1 MNTPPGG
8 PEDPTRPVGG
18 QEPVDGAAPP
28 WYQRPAV
35 LVPLGLLSL
44 LVIVLLVAVVGG
56 DSEEVADDA
65 GETVTDEDVD
75 DEDDEDGEDGEDVED
90 VDEDADEGAPTEG
103 REPGE
108 PDPDMDDTDEDAV
121 AIPRGRAGGGL
132 ESSTFTVRLSWEN
145 EVDDEADPPAL
156 GQGQEGA
163 TGVALLRLDSDQGIV
178 CADFVVDGVDEADA
192 FTGAHLHQ
200 GGPDENG
207 PVVAA
212 FETPD
217 ERGESSTCTNTFT
230 DGFEPI
236 ETLQAVEANPS
247 GWYLNVH
254 TEAFPDGVVRGQ
266 LPEEQDAAPEEG
278 ATGR

>member
-1 MNTPPGG
+1 M
-8 PEDPTRPVGG
+8 VG
-18 QEPVDGAAPP
+18 QEPVDGA
-28 WYQRPAV
+28 
-35 LVPLGLLSL
+35 
-44 LVIVLLVAVVGG
+44 
-56 DSEEVADDA
+56 
-65 GETVTDEDVD
+65 
-75 DEDDEDGEDGEDVED
+75 
-90 VDEDADEGAPTEG
+90 EG

-121 AIPRGRAGGGL
+121 AIPHGRAGGGL

-156 GQGQEGA
+156 SQGQEGA

-178 CADFVVDGVDEADA
+178 CADFVVDGADEADA

-217 ERGESSTCTNTFT
+217 ERGQSSTCTN
-230 DGFEPI
+230 
-236 ETLQAVEANPS
+236 
-247 GWYLNVH
+247 
-254 TEAFPDGVVRGQ
+254 GVVRGQ
-266 LPEEQDAAPEEG
+266 LPEEQDPAPEEG
-278 ATGR
+278 ARGR